1 MRLCKCGG
9 IVTQHALVRD
19 REAWTCTACGRYSV
33 IQRPQKIVV
42 DAPVDGGII
51 EPVNAG
57 GDDKEEPSS
66 EGLLPGNRTCRQHG
80 KLLARGFLLSGCRL
94 PIDETTRMTRR
105 LSRTGFAYTFNRAR
119 YPGVFVSDRGSQ
131 GDQVDTSALM
141 TDSQPYWNP
150 RLIETVGEGLNSR
163 ALQPWGTYA

>member
-1 MRLCKCGG
+1 MRLCKCGCFL
-9 IVTQHALVRD
+9 TQHALVRD

-33 IQRPQKIVV
+33 IQLQPKIIV
-42 DAPVDGGII
+42 DTENDKGII

-57 GDDKEEPSS
+57 GDDNTDPLTRGS
-66 EGLLPGNRTCRQHG
+66 CRETG
-80 KLLARGFLLSGCRL
+80 RATSTESNSLRGFLLSGCRL
-94 PIDETTRMTRR
+94 PIDETMRTTRR

-141 TDSQPYWNP
+141 TDSQRPAYP
-150 RLIETVGEGLNSR
+150 GLPIAGEGLNSR